1 MIRTSVRG
9 IVGKIKVMLCALS
22 SCRSLLLHGSCAST
36 TRWCGPAPSMHITK
50 IKMRVGKYIVLA
62 LHLACRLRP
71 CAALAPC
78 R

>member
-1 MIRTSVRG
+1 MIGTSMRG
-9 IVGKIKVMLCALS
+9 VVGKINVMLCAHS
-22 SCRSLLLHGSCAST
+22 SCRSLLLNGGGAST
-36 TRWCGPAPSMHITK
+36 TRWCGPAPSMHIIK